1 MDWEGVTMKA
11 AVLQKAARANETMVL
26 EGVGWSEYTAF
37 LRAFAERPGYRL
49 TYDQG
54 TLEIM
59 SPLLEHDDPGRFL
72 GQLVWALTDELGL
85 PIRAGGSTT
94 MRRKLKK
101 KGVESDECF
110 WIENAYRMPGRR
122 RLDLRRDPPPDLAI
136 EVEVTKSC
144 LNRLGIYAAL
154 RVPEIWRLKGDVLE
168 FLVLQD
174 NGKYRKAAR
183 SRSFPQVAPA
193 DLMPFVLRA
202 RLALDL
208 NQVLRDFRK
217 WVRSL
222 K

>member
-1 MDWEGVTMKA
+1 MELEGVTMKA
-11 AVLQKAARANETMVL
+11 AVLQKGLRGNGAMIL

-37 LRAFAERPGYRL
+37 LRAFAERPGFRL

-72 GQLVWALTDELGL
+72 GQLVWALTDELRL

-101 KGVESDECF
+101 KGVEADECF
-110 WIENAYRMPGRR
+110 WIASAYRMPGRR

-168 FLVLQD
+168 FLLLQD
-174 NGKYRKAAR
+174 SGKYRKATR
-183 SRSFPQVAPA
+183 SRSFPQVAPG
-193 DLMPFVLRA
+193 DLMRFVSRA
-202 RLALDL
+202 RLAVDL
-208 NQVLRDFRK
+208 NEVLRDFRK
-217 WVRSL
+217 WVRIW

>member
-1 MDWEGVTMKA
+1 MAQAVAKPKSA
-11 AVLQKAARANETMVL
+11 APRRAWVL
-26 EGVGWSEYTAF
+26 EGVSWSEYSAF

-59 SPLLEHDDPGRFL
+59 PLLEHDDPGRFL
-72 GQLVWALTDELGL
+72 GQLVWALTDELRL

-94 MRRKLKK
+94 LRRKLKK

-110 WIENAYRMPGRR
+110 WITNAHRMQGRR
-122 RLDLRRDPPPDLAI
+122 RLSLRRDPPPDLAI
-136 EVEVTKSC
+136 EVDVTRSC
-144 LNRLGIYAAL
+144 LNRLAIHAAL

-168 FLVLQD
+168 FLILEA
-174 NGKYRKAAR
+174 NGKYKSATRSKA
-183 SRSFPQVAPA
+183 FPQISPG
-193 DLMPFVLRA
+193 DLIPFLLRA
-202 RLALDL
+202 SQEADE
-208 NQVLRDFRK
+208 NPILRDFRK